1 MADATMLDVDDLRK
15 GDEAEQSSTSD
26 EEDEDTDSV
35 EALALGRER
44 RANAGNRMRGLV
56 EDEAEDELTLLFGE
70 EGEDEE
76 FEESVDEGSDNQIT
90 DSEDEDRAS
99 NPEDDELAGEKEIQR
114 EAKAERAKKRK
125 KEDIFTAPRKKQ
137 KPLPATDQDEAA
149 VSRPKKK
156 KDHVFTLAEE
166 GDSRIRVSLREATK
180 ATREVMREK
189 MKVDKERHDAM
200 TARLVEKRIQ
210 REREKPKEMTQ
221 ADRLNEA
228 EKVEKKNAKS
238 LNRWEA
244 TERKRA
250 EEQKAKLEA
259 LQNRKLEGP
268 VISWWS
274 GVARWLGERL
284 TRVGSR
290 QTQAIPAVSEPKKRG
305 RKPKNAN
312 IEVPT
317 TKEGGTAESSN
328 VGTPAGSATASNP
341 EIPAEKNVFV
351 TPAPSRETSDTLAMQ
366 QSTTTATL
374 SIPNSPPPAPIPS
387 ESPTGN
393 APTEEQHPPA
403 SFLSGIHEYASL
415 STEPTQPPP
424 TISLP
429 PQSPSASIQNTQSS
443 PIVSAPISQQPR
455 VLFPAST
462 PDQALPSDP
471 VPAPPPPPPPEPSNS
486 TRNLLVLQNFE
497 SLSNPSTSH
506 PILFTSKRAPK
517 PSTKYRDPKTN
528 IPYANAAAYKKLRAL
543 ESGRYQ
549 WSGMLGCYVGER
561 GKAAM
566 GVPDGF
572 LPSTGNG
579 S

>member
-1 MADATMLDVDDLRK
+1 MSDVDELRK
-15 GDEAEQSSTSD
+15 DDETEQMSISDTVD
-26 EEDEDTDSV
+26 EEDEDADSV
-35 EALALGRER
+35 EALALGREK

-76 FEESVDEGSDNQIT
+76 FEESADEGSDNQLT

-99 NPEDDELAGEKEIQR
+99 NPDDELAGEKEIER

-125 KEDIFTAPRKKQ
+125 KEDVLLAPRKKH
-137 KPLPATDQDEAA
+137 KASPATDHTEVA

-166 GDSRIRVSLREATK
+166 GDSRVRVSLREATK

-200 TARLVEKRIQ
+200 TARLEEKRIQ
-210 REREKPKEMTQ
+210 RERDKPKEMTQ

-228 EKVEKKNAKS
+228 ERVEKKNAKS

-244 TERKRA
+244 MERKRA

-290 QTQAIPAVSEPKKRG
+290 QTQAVPAVSEPKKRG
-305 RKPKNAN
+305 RKPKHAN
-312 IEVPT
+312 IEAPT
-317 TKEGGTAESSN
+317 TKEGTAESSN
-328 VGTPAGSATASNP
+328 TGTPVGSATASNP
-341 EIPAEKNVFV
+341 EIPAEKNVSV
-351 TPAPSRETSDTLAMQ
+351 NPAPSKDTSLAIQ
-366 QSTTTATL
+366 QSTTPPIL
-374 SIPNSPPPAPIPS
+374 SIPNSPPPVPIPP
-387 ESPTGN
+387 ESPGGN
-393 APTEEQHPPA
+393 ASTEEQHPPA

-415 STEPTQPPP
+415 STEPTQPPTVP
-424 TISLP
+424 LLS
-429 PQSPSASIQNTQSS
+429 QSPSFSIQGAQSS
-443 PIVSAPISQQPR
+443 PIISTPVSQQPGN
-455 VLFPAST
+455 LLPSST
-462 PDQALPSDP
+462 PDQAPLLDP
-471 VPAPPPPPPPEPSNS
+471 VPAPPPEPSHS
-486 TRNLLVLQNFE
+486 TRNLIVLQNFE
-497 SLSNPSTSH
+497 SLSNPSSSH

-517 PSTKYRDPKTN
+517 PSSESTKHSP
-528 IPYANAAAYKKLRAL
+528 PPFSAAICLK
-543 ESGRYQ
+543 G
-549 WSGMLGCYVGER
+549 
-561 GKAAM
+561 
-566 GVPDGF
+566 
-572 LPSTGNG
+572 
-579 S
+579 